1 MRTKKNEATIKKNHM
16 DVLWHEY
23 TDKKDLT
30 PITGASLS
38 EKASVIG
45 RVGIM
50 MLACGTG
57 AWRVRSSMNELSEL
71 MNVTCT
77 VDIGLMSINYTC
89 FDGNDSFSQSLCLTN
104 TGVNTSQLNRL
115 EKLVRELCDIS
126 NQGKEVVLVTS
137 GAIAAGKQAV
147 HLKTTEGQTQAE
159 SMAIKQACSAIGQAR
174 LMMTYQKLF
183 AEYNQVA
190 AQILMTKNTIVDNL
204 NRYNAHN
211 TFTQL
216 LKMGAIPVVN
226 ENDTVATYEIEIGD
240 NDTLSAIVA
249 ALIDAD
255 LLILLS
261 DIDGLYTDD
270 PRQNPN
276 AEFIE
281 QVDELTEEFMHMG
294 KASTGSN
301 VGTGGMNT
309 KMIAAKIAT
318 SSDVDMIIANS
329 KDIGVLHRLLSG
341 ENEGTLFV
349 AHKDE
354 SFDLPEF
361 VQNLHKNQ

>member
-1 MRTKKNEATIKKNHM
+1 MYKR
-16 DVLWHEY
+16 
-23 TDKKDLT
+23 
-30 PITGASLS
+30 
-38 EKASVIG
+38 
-45 RVGIM
+45 
-50 MLACGTG
+50 
-57 AWRVRSSMNELSEL
+57 
-71 MNVTCT
+71 
-77 VDIGLMSINYTC
+77 
-89 FDGNDSFSQSLCLTN
+89 Q
-104 TGVNTSQLNRL
+104 
-115 EKLVRELCDIS
+115 
-126 NQGKEVVLVTS
+126 
-137 GAIAAGKQAV
+137 
-147 HLKTTEGQTQAE
+147 
-159 SMAIKQACSAIGQAR
+159 
-174 LMMTYQKLF
+174 
-183 AEYNQVA
+183 
-190 AQILMTKNTIVDNL
+190 
-204 NRYNAHN
+204 
-211 TFTQL
+211 
-216 LKMGAIPVVN
+216 
-226 ENDTVATYEIEIGD
+226 
-240 NDTLSAIVA
+240 VA